1 MHIPYMHQQFTTRR
15 GFTGNRSYEFSKFLL
30 ERGHKITMI
39 CSGVENE
46 PRLTLKPGELYR
58 EVEIDGIHCVPIH
71 ASNANPLAITGQSGY
86 RRMLGFL
93 NFVRV
98 AKKVGRKLQ
107 KPDVVFATH
116 TPLTIGLAG
125 MDLAKHFGVPHV
137 FEVRDLWPQA
147 LINLGALKNPLV
159 IAWMRWMEK
168 KIYRGAKEVVAL
180 SPGMREGVI
189 STGAIA
195 PERVAMIPNASDI
208 GLFRPDLDRAFG
220 RERLNLGDRI
230 AAIYFGG
237 MGLAHNLEYAI
248 DAAKILADRGRKDI
262 VVVLHG
268 GGGRKAAHEQQVKDL
283 GLDNVIF
290 SDPVPDKEIVAK
302 LVAGCDICMTIYRAS
317 KEVTW
322 SPNKMFDALAAGRPI
337 LINVPGWLGE
347 TIESNGCGYSVDSEN
362 PAALADK
369 LEKLA
374 DDPELRAEMGKR
386 SREVA
391 ERDFSRE
398 KLADQLAAV
407 LQRAIDESATSG

>member
-1 MHIPYMHQQFTTRR
+1 
-15 GFTGNRSYEFSKFLL
+15 
-30 ERGHKITMI
+30 MI

-46 PRLTLKPGELYR
+46 PRLTLKPDELYR
-58 EVEIDGIHCVPIH
+58 EVEIDGIHCVPIQ
-71 ASNANPLAITGQSGY
+71 AANANPLSITAQSGF

-93 NFVRV
+93 KFVRV
-98 AKKVGRKLQ
+98 AKKVGRRLS

-168 KIYRGAKEVVAL
+168 KIYRASNEIVAL

-189 STGAIA
+189 STGVVS

-208 GLFRPDLDRAFG
+208 GLFHPELDREFG
-220 RERLNLGDRI
+220 RKRLNLGDRV

-237 MGLAHNLEYAI
+237 MGMANNLEYAI
-248 DAAKILADRGRKDI
+248 EAAKILADRGRKDI
-262 VVVLHG
+262 VVILHG
-268 GGGRKAAHEQQVKDL
+268 GGGRKVAHQQQVKEL

-290 SDPVPDKEIVAK
+290 SDPVPDKEVVAK

-337 LINVPGWLGE
+337 LINVSGWLGD

-374 DDPELRAEMGKR
+374 DDPGLRAQMGKR

-398 KLADQLAAV
+398 KLADQLATV
-407 LQRAIDESATSG
+407 LQRAIDEFPTSG